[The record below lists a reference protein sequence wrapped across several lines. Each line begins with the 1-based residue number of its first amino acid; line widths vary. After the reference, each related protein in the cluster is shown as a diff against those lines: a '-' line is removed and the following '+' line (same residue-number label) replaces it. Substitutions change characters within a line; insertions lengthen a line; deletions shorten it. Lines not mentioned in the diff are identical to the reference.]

1 MALRTEEGE
10 RERERVSCGEQRWPA
25 YKRASNKTNKCLK
38 RRPESLASPV
48 GTRFCLLAP
57 NHTDQ
62 VSMPLSG
69 RPNTVRLVFLGAAK
83 VGKSALICRY
93 LHDRFEHKYTRTV
106 EELYVLE
113 YDTAGSGKMRLE
125 ILDTSG
131 SYSFPAMRELCIR
144 HSDAFALVY
153 AVDDPGSLEEVRR
166 LRDEILE
173 LRGDKGAPITVVGN
187 KADLTE
193 TEGRV
198 LLAADV
204 MATVE
209 GEWDA
214 NFVEASARTGG
225 NTLGVFRALLQQVNL
240 PHRLSPTVCKRRD
253 TLPRPAVKKR
263 PPLQK
268 NNSCVLS

>member
-1 MALRTEEGE
+1 M
-10 RERERVSCGEQRWPA
+10 S
-25 YKRASNKTNKCLK
+25 
-38 RRPESLASPV
+38 
-48 GTRFCLLAP
+48 
-57 NHTDQ
+57 
-62 VSMPLSG
+62 LSG
-69 RPNTVRLVFLGAAK
+69 RPNTVRLVFLGAAG
-83 VGKSALICRY
+83 VGKSALIHRF
-93 LHDRFEHKYTRTV
+93 LHDRFQHKYTRTV
-106 EELYVLE
+106 EELHVLE
-113 YDTAGSGKMRLE
+113 YDTAGSAGKMRLE

-131 SYSFPAMRELCIR
+131 SYPFPAMRELSIR

-173 LRGDKGAPITVVGN
+173 LRGGKGAPITVVGC

-225 NTLGVFRALLQQVNL
+225 NTVGVFSALLQQVNL
-240 PHRLSPTVCKRRD
+240 PHRLSPAVWRRRD
-253 TLPRPAVKKR
+253 TVPGPAVKKR
-263 PPLQK
+263 PPLKK

>member
-1 MALRTEEGE
+1 MSSSEG
-10 RERERVSCGEQRWPA
+10 
-25 YKRASNKTNKCLK
+25 
-38 RRPESLASPV
+38 
-48 GTRFCLLAP
+48 P
-57 NHTDQ
+57 N
-62 VSMPLSG
+62 
-69 RPNTVRLVFLGAAK
+69 RVRLVFLGAAG
-83 VGKSALICRY
+83 VGKSALIRRF

-106 EELYVLE
+106 EELHVLE

-131 SYSFPAMRELCIR
+131 SYSFPAMRELSIR

-173 LRGDKGAPITVVGN
+173 LRGGKSAPITVVGS
-187 KADLTE
+187 KADLTD

-198 LLAADV
+198 LQAADV

-209 GEWDA
+209 GEWEA

-225 NTLGVFRALLQQVNL
+225 NTVGVFGALLQQVNL
-240 PHRLSPTVCKRRD
+240 PPRLNPAVWKRRD
-253 TLPRPAVKKR
+253 TVPRPAVKRR
-263 PPLQK
+263 PPLKK
-268 NNSCVLS
+268 NNSCILS

>member
-1 MALRTEEGE
+1 MVPG
-10 RERERVSCGEQRWPA
+10 
-25 YKRASNKTNKCLK
+25 
-38 RRPESLASPV
+38 
-48 GTRFCLLAP
+48 
-57 NHTDQ
+57 HTDQ
-62 VSMPLSG
+62 ISMSTSG
-69 RPNTVRLVFLGAAK
+69 RPNTVRLVFLGAAG
-83 VGKSALICRY
+83 VGKSALIHRF

-106 EELYVLE
+106 EELHVLE
-113 YDTAGSGKMRLE
+113 FDAAGSGKMRLE

-173 LRGDKGAPITVVGN
+173 LRGDKGAPITVVGS

-193 TEGRV
+193 TEGGV

-225 NTLGVFRALLQQVNL
+225 NAVGVFRSLLQQVNL
-240 PHRLSPTVCKRRD
+240 PHRLSPAVWRRRRD
-253 TLPRPAVKKR
+253 TVPRPAVEKK
-263 PPLQK
+263 PPLKK

>member
-1 MALRTEEGE
+1 M
-10 RERERVSCGEQRWPA
+10 S
-25 YKRASNKTNKCLK
+25 
-38 RRPESLASPV
+38 
-48 GTRFCLLAP
+48 
-57 NHTDQ
+57 
-62 VSMPLSG
+62 LSG
-69 RPNTVRLVFLGAAK
+69 RPNTVRLLFLGAAG
-83 VGKSALICRY
+83 VGKSALIRRF
-93 LHDRFEHKYTRTV
+93 LHDHFEHKYTRTV
-106 EELYVLE
+106 EELHVLV

-131 SYSFPAMRELCIR
+131 SYSFPAMRELSIR

-173 LRGDKGAPITVVGN
+173 LRGNKSAPITVVGS
-187 KADLTE
+187 KADLRD

-209 GEWDA
+209 DDWDA

-225 NTLGVFRALLQQVNL
+225 NAVGVFRALLQQVN
-240 PHRLSPTVCKRRD
+240 PPRLLSADAVWRRRD
-253 TLPRPAVKKR
+253 TVPRPAVKKR
-263 PPLQK
+263 PPLKK
-268 NNSCVLS
+268 NNSCALS

>member
-1 MALRTEEGE
+1 M
-10 RERERVSCGEQRWPA
+10 S
-25 YKRASNKTNKCLK
+25 
-38 RRPESLASPV
+38 
-48 GTRFCLLAP
+48 
-57 NHTDQ
+57 
-62 VSMPLSG
+62 LSG
-69 RPNTVRLVFLGAAK
+69 RPNTVRLLFLGAAG
-83 VGKSALICRY
+83 VGKSALIRRF

-106 EELYVLE
+106 EELHVLE

-131 SYSFPAMRELCIR
+131 SYSFPAMRALSIR

-173 LRGDKGAPITVVGN
+173 LRGSKCAPITVVGS
-187 KADLTE
+187 KADLRE
-193 TEGRV
+193 IEGRV

-209 GEWDA
+209 NEWDA

-225 NTLGVFRALLQQVNL
+225 NAVGVFRALLQQVN
-240 PHRLSPTVCKRRD
+240 PPRRLSADAVRRRRD
-253 TLPRPAVKKR
+253 TVPRPAVKKR
-263 PPLQK
+263 PPLKK